1 MIWLILLAVI
11 IALIVV
17 FAWLRQSKKSEPST
31 PAEELDLDRLD
42 VGGVVLIQ
50 SIEYFVEQKNRYA
63 SNGEEWFELKLSG
76 IEGETSW
83 LGWQTDIPV
92 NANPTVSSITLTQ
105 VIDSDQLNLSLGELA
120 QFSQDQS
127 GRFDYGG
134 TIYYLSRSG
143 EDCLYENCHARGQ
156 SFYFWD
162 FEDEEH
168 EKVISVQQWGQHSY
182 EASVG
187 RFIRSS
193 EVDIYST
200 SGSIS

>member
-17 FAWLRQSKKSEPST
+17 FVWLRQLEKTEPST
-31 PAEELDLDRLD
+31 SAEELDLDRLD

-50 SIEYFVEQKNRYA
+50 RIEYFVEQKNRYA
-63 SNGEEWFELKLSG
+63 RNGEEWFELKLSG

-83 LGWQTDIPV
+83 LGWQTATPV
-92 NANPTVSSITLTQ
+92 NVNLTVSSITLTQ
-105 VIDSDQLNLSLGELA
+105 EIAFDQLNLSLEELA

-127 GRFDYGG
+127 GRFDYEG
-134 TIYYLSRSG
+134 TIYYLNRSG
-143 EDCLYENCHARGQ
+143 EDCLYENCYVREQ

-187 RFIRSS
+187 HFIRPS

>member
-1 MIWLILLAVI
+1 MIWLILLAII
-11 IALIVV
+11 IALIVGLV
-17 FAWLRQSKKSEPST
+17 WLRQSKKTEPSA
-31 PAEELDLDRLD
+31 PAEELNLDRLD

-76 IEGETSW
+76 MEGETSW

-105 VIDSDQLNLSLGELA
+105 EIDFDQLNLPLEELA
-120 QFSQDQS
+120 QFSQNQS
-127 GRFDYGG
+127 GRFDYEE

-143 EDCLYENCHARGQ
+143 EDCLYENCHTRGE

-182 EASVG
+182 EASIG
-187 RFIRSS
+187 HFIRPS

>member
-1 MIWLILLAVI
+1 MIWLILIAVI
-11 IALIVV
+11 IILIVAFV
-17 FAWLRQSKKSEPST
+17 WLWQSKKTESSA
-31 PAEELDLDRLD
+31 PAEELDLNRLD

-76 IEGETSW
+76 MEGEASW

-92 NANPTVSSITLTQ
+92 NENPTFPSITLTQ
-105 VIDSDQLNLSLGELA
+105 EIDFDQLNLSSEELA

-127 GRFDYGG
+127 GRFDYGEA
-134 TIYYLSRSG
+134 IYYLRRSG

-187 RFIRSS
+187 RFIRPS